1 MPFSLYLLC
10 ACGAASQVVLALQ
23 LRMGRPWAV
32 VAACVAA
39 MALAAR
45 RMGSASRA
53 TETLLRVILAA
64 GTCGI
69 CACLASAQ
77 VGVAEGTARA
87 LERSAVSSCEL
98 EVCADASLGTRGYR
112 ARAHVWRGGTRL
124 GDVWVRS
131 EKRYD
136 MGTRIRAVGRFG
148 RGTGEWRL
156 MSERQGVCG
165 TISVVHALEVTPAAG
180 PRAWVNERRRVA
192 LLAMEPDHS
201 AARAILAGSVC
212 GSKDAMVRAGI
223 DKAFAAC
230 GVAHLVAVSGG
241 HIAIVGALVERLLGK
256 TRLGPLARTLV
267 LLVTTGL
274 FVLFCGAPVSAVRS
288 WLMCLVAFGSRVAG
302 RRGHSLSAVC
312 AVALGMVM
320 VMVDPAVTGQV
331 GFVLSVASVVWL
343 CLLSP
348 YFGYALR
355 QVVARPRLP
364 ARVPRPVRHAVDAG
378 VDFVRDTLS
387 ACLVAQFATAAITC
401 SMFSQLSLVAPLAN
415 LVLALPFAVMVGA
428 GMAVACL
435 GGTPLAAVPLVPCD
449 VAGTAVSWLLGWMSR
464 LPYACVAVSCDM
476 AVAGMVTIGVTAA
489 ILVWWPTVRR
499 GPVLAVTG
507 SLAAVSLCLLLRW
520 RFFSPARVCVLDVGQ
535 GDAILVQQ
543 GASAVLVD
551 AGPDQAAAAELARLH
566 VMHIDAVV
574 VTHMHDDH
582 FGGVGA
588 VLGEVP
594 CDAVFVAR
602 GVRGN
607 IPDEFEEELERR
619 GKEDVNEV
627 GLGDELDVGDF
638 RLRVVWPEEP
648 VDGSENADSIEL
660 ALTYD
665 DGSRTMSGLLTGDA
679 EKDETA
685 GAILAGRVGDVD
697 FLKVGH
703 HGSKVSVTQDEAHE
717 LAPEVSVASAGAHNR
732 YGHPSPECRRVLERA
747 GSRFLCTMDVG
758 TVTLEPGER
767 GVRVFT
773 ERSP

>member
-112 ARAHVWRGGTRL
+112 ARAHVWRGGARL

-312 AVALGMVM
+312 AVALGM

-582 FGGVGA
+582 FGGVGD

-594 CDAVFVAR
+594 CDAVLVAR
-602 GVRGN
+602 GVSGN
-607 IPDEFEEELERR
+607 IPDEFGEELERH
-619 GKEDVNEV
+619 GKEDVREV
-627 GLGDELDVGDF
+627 GLGDELEVGDF